1 MAEKYSIWTP
11 VVVGRL
17 KNPCRIQ
24 VENSYSINKVYKAIE
39 DLKIKVKEH
48 IITAQGR
55 LIDLEI
61 KVDILCLLEDFLG
74 SMHLIVQEEII
85 QERIKLED
93 FDVYIEHN
101 RETKYIIDTLKLR
114 PFGELDG
121 QVIKVACFIDLT
133 IIATN
138 EQIISLA
145 LSDELRPENDSLQEI
160 LQKLRLEVAEMET
173 EKTKLRR
180 KIFFYERDI
189 SSLKKGIAKAENKNA
204 LLNKELKKFQDLVGQ
219 LQEAVYERE
228 EKLNR
233 YENPYFS
240 YDNAGRLEP
249 YHKDDTSNLGSRIKR
264 MFAQN
269 FL

>member
-11 VVVGRL
+11 VIVGRL

-39 DLKIKVKEH
+39 DLKIKVKDH

-55 LIDLEI
+55 LVELEI

-85 QERIKLED
+85 REKIKLED

-114 PFGELDG
+114 PFGELNG
-121 QVIKVACFIDLT
+121 EVIKVACFIDLT

-145 LSDELRPENDSLQEI
+145 LSDELRSENDSLQEI
-160 LQKLRLEVAEMET
+160 LQKLRVEVTEIEA
-173 EKTKLRR
+173 EKTELRR

-189 SSLKKGIAKAENKNA
+189 SSLKKGIVKAENKNA
-204 LLNKELKKFQDLVGQ
+204 RLNKELKKFQDLVGQ
-219 LQEAVYERE
+219 LRDTVNAKE

-233 YENPYFS
+233 YENPYYNYGYAS
-240 YDNAGRLEP
+240 GIEP
-249 YHKDDTSNLGSRIKR
+249 YHKEDISNLGSRIKR

-269 FL
+269 